1 MVSVISTSAS
11 SYHDS
16 DVESSIVS
24 HNNSRA
30 EIKYSIYSIWTF
42 RATTSSMIFFH
53 PESYPS
59 TLNDSNKWVFQVA
72 RLIPRLVFHK
82 MPLWYINGANLK
94 GYPSH
99 WDLGLGP
106 WLNRSYCTGNL
117 SSICQFYGAAGSVM
131 GDFTRLLWSVIWYY
145 RTHRLTILI
154 GQEL

>member
-1 MVSVISTSAS
+1 
-11 SYHDS
+11 
-16 DVESSIVS
+16 
-24 HNNSRA
+24 
-30 EIKYSIYSIWTF
+30 
-42 RATTSSMIFFH
+42 MIFFH

-72 RLIPRLVFHK
+72 RLIPRLFHK

-106 WLNRSYCTGNL
+106 CLNRSCCTGNP
-117 SSICQFYGAAGSVM
+117 SSICQFSGAAGSVM

-145 RTHRLTILI
+145 RTHMGHI
-154 GQEL
+154 GWQYLSDRNCKAQAWKLVAAPLRSKHIITRTLLDGEISEGQHLPLVSFKT